1 MFLSTPTAKK
11 LFKKAFS
18 GSGLAVA
25 RYGEMLYIAGPG
37 WETEMIYE
45 TVPYKLKA
53 SIVELCGRLPEA
65 DERFLATKDGLQEE
79 MNADITLRDRYMHAR
94 CLLDE
99 TPVII
104 DKKYHMYKLFQHRSN
119 GDFTLVDTERLALID
134 IREVDMKNG
143 EGLPSGPCCE
153 RDLWSSSV
161 FWHSECGTLCLHP
174 SEGETEQDD
183 EILDTLRT
191 IDFKGGKN

>member
-18 GSGLAVA
+18 SSGLTVA
-25 RYGEMLYIAGPG
+25 RYGGMLYIAGRG
-37 WETEMIYE
+37 WETEMVYE

-53 SIVELCGRLPEA
+53 SVVELCGRLPEK
-65 DERFLATKDGLQEE
+65 DERFLATKEGLQAE
-79 MNADITLRDRYMHAR
+79 MNGGETLRSQYMRAR
-94 CLLDE
+94 MLLDE

-104 DKKYHMYKLFQHRSN
+104 DKKYHMFKLFQHRDT
-119 GDFTLVDTERLALID
+119 GDFTLVDMERLALID

-143 EGLPSGPCCE
+143 EGIPSGPCCE
-153 RDLWSSSV
+153 HNHWDSSV

-183 EILDTLRT
+183 EILDALQG
-191 IDFKGGKN
+191 IDFKGGKI

>member
-1 MFLSTPTAKK
+1 M
-11 LFKKAFS
+11 
-18 GSGLAVA
+18 
-25 RYGEMLYIAGPG
+25 
-37 WETEMIYE
+37 
-45 TVPYKLKA
+45 
-53 SIVELCGRLPEA
+53 
-65 DERFLATKDGLQEE
+65 
-79 MNADITLRDRYMHAR
+79 
-94 CLLDE
+94 LLDE

-104 DKKYHMYKLFQHRSN
+104 DKKYHVYKLFQHRGT

-143 EGLPSGPCCE
+143 EGIPSGPCCE
-153 RDLWSSSV
+153 HDHWSASV

-183 EILDTLRT
+183 EILDALKE